1 MGDNQYQEEKETKGK
16 FKLMLVLWIV
26 TVVITACIATG
37 VMVFMKHDD
46 ITKIISDSTETVYTD
61 TVTTDKSVY
70 TVQDILDFR
79 ENLKEG
85 IRIDSIFLT
94 LPEPILVEI
103 LTNMGT
109 SLSNKDIVYTYEG
122 NKEYYNN
129 ILKGANIQKDILA
142 PRDTL
147 INKTIP

>member
-37 VMVFMKHDD
+37 VMVFMKHND
-46 ITKIISDSTETVYTD
+46 ITKIISDGTETVYTD

-103 LTNMGT
+103 LMNMGT